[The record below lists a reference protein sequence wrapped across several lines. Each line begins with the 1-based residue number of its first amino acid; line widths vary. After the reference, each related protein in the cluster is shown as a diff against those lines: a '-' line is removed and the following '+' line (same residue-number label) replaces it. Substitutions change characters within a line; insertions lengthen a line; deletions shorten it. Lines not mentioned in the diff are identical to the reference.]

1 MTTRKSK
8 PQLAEIRIEHF
19 GMTRIEA
26 MIPNKP
32 PEIRY
37 FVNGEMPL
45 ARAQQ
50 MLTELIIIAS
60 KKEALAAEK
69 VNPKEQEL

>member
-1 MTTRKSK
+1 MSAKKSK
-8 PQLAEIRIEHF
+8 PQSAEIRVEHF

-26 MIPNKP
+26 TIPNKP

-37 FVNGEMPL
+37 FVSSEVAL

-50 MLTELIIIAS
+50 MLTELIIITS
-60 KKEALAAEK
+60 KEEALAAGKDES
-69 VNPKEQEL
+69 KET

>member
-1 MTTRKSK
+1 MSTEKSK
-8 PQLAEIRIEHF
+8 LQPAKISVEHF

-37 FVNGEMPL
+37 FVNGGIPL

-50 MLTELIIIAS
+50 MLTELIIITS
-60 KKEALAAEK
+60 KEEALAAGK
-69 VNPKEQEL
+69 DKPKGA

>member
-1 MTTRKSK
+1 MTTQKSK
-8 PQLAEIRIEHF
+8 PQSAKISVEHF

-26 MIPNKP
+26 TIPNKP

-37 FVNGEMPL
+37 FVNAEMPL

-50 MLTELIIIAS
+50 MLTELIIISS
-60 KKEALAAEK
+60 KEEAIAAGKGESKEA
-69 VNPKEQEL
+69 

>member
-1 MTTRKSK
+1 MTTKESK
-8 PQLAEIRIEHF
+8 PQSAKITVEHF

-37 FVNGEMPL
+37 FVNGEGSL

-50 MLTELIIIAS
+50 MLTELIIITS
-60 KKEALAAEK
+60 KAEALAAEK
-69 VNPKEQEL
+69 DKPQG

>member
-1 MTTRKSK
+1 MTTKKSK
-8 PQLAEIRIEHF
+8 PQSAEIRVEHF

-26 MIPNKP
+26 TIPNKP

-37 FVNGEMPL
+37 FVNGGMPL

-50 MLTELIIIAS
+50 MLTELIIITS
-60 KKEALAAEK
+60 KEEALAARK
-69 VNPKEQEL
+69 DKSKEA